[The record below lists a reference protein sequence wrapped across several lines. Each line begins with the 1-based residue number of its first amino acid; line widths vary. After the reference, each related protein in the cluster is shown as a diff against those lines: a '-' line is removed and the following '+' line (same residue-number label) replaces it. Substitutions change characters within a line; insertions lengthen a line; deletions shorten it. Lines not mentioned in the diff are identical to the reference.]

1 MWQRNQKFNA
11 DFTKKQRPMSIKPF
25 FLGLFLLV
33 AAAGF
38 GQTNTKEVLF
48 TINDKA
54 YDTDEFA
61 RVYKKNLDLVKDESQ
76 KDLNQYL
83 ELFIG
88 YKLKVNK
95 AYKLGL
101 QNSAKYQAEL
111 KSYRNQ
117 LAKNYFNDTKITE
130 ALIEEAYN
138 RLQKEVRASH
148 ILILVDENA
157 TPEDTLK
164 AYKKIEDIA
173 KRANNGED
181 FAVLAEQFSEDP
193 SAKENKGDL
202 GYFTA
207 FRMVYGFENAA
218 YNTAKGKV
226 SKITRTR
233 FGYHIVKV
241 NDIRPNRGEV
251 TVAHIMILKA
261 KPEDADQGKPEKTIN
276 EIYQKIQQ
284 GEKFEDL
291 AKQFSEDKSSSPKG
305 GLLSKFGSGQLS
317 SEEFE
322 EVAFSL
328 AKPNDISKP
337 FQSEFGWHI
346 VKLIEK
352 HPIRTMSEM
361 KMELEN
367 KIGKDDRSKKITAS
381 LNEKLR
387 KKYTYKKDTKVYA
400 QLAKWITPDFYES
413 KWSQPEAAKDYT
425 GILLTINAK
434 KIEGKKF
441 LDFVDKKQKA
451 GLKVK
456 PLSLLIDQLY
466 EQFLDEQLTSY
477 YDENLETEFPDFAY
491 VMDEYRDGLLL
502 FDLMEKEIWERA
514 KTDTVGLQ
522 GFYNSTKFNHMWKNR
537 VEATILSSTKMET
550 IKKAL
555 ALLKKNTDPQAIK
568 DKLNVDNVVNVM
580 ANTGKFEEGNSALPK
595 ATKFEVGISDVF
607 KEGEYYFVVKVDK
620 MLPAAVKT
628 LDECRGKLV
637 NEYQQYLE
645 QRWVDDLKQEF
656 NVKVNQDVFER
667 VKKQLHP

>member
-1 MWQRNQKFNA
+1 
-11 DFTKKQRPMSIKPF
+11 MSIKSF
-25 FLGLFLLV
+25 FLGLSFLV
-33 AAAGF
+33 ATAGF

-48 TINDKA
+48 TINDKS
-54 YDTDEFA
+54 YYTDEFS

-101 QNSAKYQAEL
+101 QNSAKYQSEL
-111 KSYRNQ
+111 KSYRSQ

-130 ALIEEAYN
+130 ALIEEAYQ

-157 TPEDTLK
+157 SPEDTLK

-173 KRANNGED
+173 KRAQAGED
-181 FAVLAEQFSEDP
+181 FASLAMQYSEDP

-226 SKITRTR
+226 SAITRTR

-241 NDIRPNRGEV
+241 EDIRPNRGEV
-251 TVAHIMILKA
+251 TVAHIMMLKA
-261 KPEDADQGKPEKTIN
+261 KPEDADQGKPEQTIN

-291 AKQFSEDKSSSPKG
+291 ARQFSEDKSTSPKG
-305 GLLSKFGSGQLS
+305 GVLNKFGSGQLS
-317 SEEFE
+317 SEAFE

-328 AKPNDISKP
+328 ANPNDISKP

-346 VKLIEK
+346 VKLIAK
-352 HPIRTMSEM
+352 HPVRTQSEM
-361 KMELEN
+361 KSELEN
-367 KIGKDDRSKKITAS
+367 KIGKDERSKKITAS

-387 KKYTYKKDTKVYA
+387 KQYTYKRDSKVYA
-400 QLAKWITPDFYES
+400 QLSKWITADFYES
-413 KWSQPEAAKDYT
+413 KWVQPEAAKDYA
-425 GILLTINAK
+425 GVLLTINTK
-434 KIEGKKF
+434 KIDGKKF
-441 LDFVDKKQKA
+441 LEFVDKQQKS

-456 PLSLLIDQLY
+456 PLSALTEVLY
-466 EQFLDEQLTSY
+466 DKFLDEQLTAY
-477 YDENLETEFPDFAY
+477 YDENLETEFPEFAY
-491 VMDEYRDGLLL
+491 VMEEYRDGLLL

-514 KTDTVGLQ
+514 KTDSVGLQ
-522 GFYNSTKFNHMWKNR
+522 TFYNSTKFNHMWKKR

-555 ALLKKNTDPQAIK
+555 SLLKKDKDVQAIK
-568 DKLNVDNVVNVM
+568 DQLNVGNVVNVM
-580 ANTGKFEEGNSALPK
+580 ANSGKFEEGNSALPK
-595 ATKFEVGISDVF
+595 ATKFEVGISDIF

-620 MLPAAVKT
+620 VMPEEVKT
-628 LDECRGKLV
+628 LEECRGKVV